1 MRLKPPSFLYGP
13 AACHAPSV
21 PRYSEV
27 GAPGAAV
34 SAGRAEPTD
43 HRYFD
48 IFETN
53 LLSARYA
60 DAGQ

>member
-1 MRLKPPSFLYGP
+1 MRSMRFQKQE
-13 AACHAPSV
+13 AI
-21 PRYSEV
+21 PRYSGF

-34 SAGRAEPTD
+34 SAGRAEPAGCQQ
-43 HRYFD
+43 FD
-48 IFETN
+48 SFQTN